1 VSALRH
7 TFPKLKPFPIYADTI
22 DDTAVHRCFE
32 MAARYF
38 LSNGLYAERNH
49 PLEFMPLRFRGRW
62 IERDC
67 LERLFIEWRE
77 GLCSVDQ

>member
-1 VSALRH
+1 M
-7 TFPKLKPFPIYADTI
+7 
-22 DDTAVHRCFE
+22 DDTAVHRGFE

-38 LSNGLYAERNH
+38 LSNGLYAESNH
-49 PLEFMPLRFRGRW
+49 PFEFTPLRFWWRW

-77 GLCSVDQ
+77 GPGSVDR